1 MKVEILRVVTLT
13 LSLTAIL
20 AFSVSAQSMLPGPEA
35 SCTCTQMGHCSASQT
50 CPDGYFAVCTCSAT
64 GCSSSCSK
72 LSGFMDLSEASLVK
86 KLQGDSVKNFGTVLS
101 KAFKKVVAFE
111 PNEPDFK
118 FEFSISKDS
127 KGSHWDILE
136 YLAKNGNLKINGHD
150 LDFWNGVRQNLLSGG
165 GFKLCAGPVP
175 ASLVV
180 EELSFISGTRYS
192 IVSGDPQT
200 KVTGP
205 FTGNSISD
213 IINGI
218 DEQGKV
224 TIVQK

>member
-1 MKVEILRVVTLT
+1 
-13 LSLTAIL
+13 
-20 AFSVSAQSMLPGPEA
+20 
-35 SCTCTQMGHCSASQT
+35 
-50 CPDGYFAVCTCSAT
+50 
-64 GCSSSCSK
+64 
-72 LSGFMDLSEASLVK
+72 MDLSEASLVK
-86 KLQGDSVKNFGTVLS
+86 KLQGDSVKNIGTVLS

-111 PNEPDFK
+111 PNDPDFK

-180 EELSFISGTRYS
+180 DELSFISGTRYS